1 MFEGLRRPP
10 STTLREP
17 MTGVT
22 ILVIDAGEDIDL
34 KMTATLEAE
43 NYLVYPVSSQDV
55 NPELAELLRPS
66 LIYIKPLELSPT
78 GLKPC
83 KAIHGILLLKKV
95 PIIILASPKKAPGP
109 DDSRDYGIVDFLELT
124 FSPEDLIEKTG
135 TILGKAAP
143 SLGPKED
150 EPVASPKTM
159 PKTKRKME
167 KKRSAL
173 LLPAI
178 GIVLL
183 LMIAGAGFLAYQ
195 QFMPIRKV
203 LPSPTA
209 APPSRSPSTAPRVE
223 PKSQLP
229 PERNLANTSAPVPSV
244 PSTPPGQPSL
254 LPSESPS
261 QPPRKPFYSVQL
273 GAFKDEDRAEAL
285 AKKFREKGYDAF
297 IHPGITKDRSP
308 IYRVLVSKVDE
319 RKAARKL
326 AEQIQ
331 SREEIKTTLYGE

>member
-1 MFEGLRRPP
+1 
-10 STTLREP
+10 

-66 LIYIKPLELSPT
+66 LIYIKPLELNPT

-83 KAIHGILLLKKV
+83 KAIHSIPLLKKV
-95 PIIILASPKKAPGP
+95 PIVMLASPKKAPGP
-109 DDSRDYGIVDFLELT
+109 DYSRDYGIVDFLELT
-124 FSPEDLIEKTG
+124 FGPEDLIEKTG
-135 TILGKAAP
+135 TILGKTDP
-143 SLGPKED
+143 SLSPKED
-150 EPVASPKTM
+150 EPVASPKPM
-159 PKTKRKME
+159 RKTE
-167 KKRSAL
+167 KKRSPL
-173 LLPAI
+173 LLPAMS
-178 GIVLL
+178 IVILL
-183 LMIAGAGFLAYQ
+183 VIAAAGFLAYQ
-195 QFMPIRKV
+195 QLMPTRKV

-209 APPSRSPSTAPRVE
+209 AGPSRGPNTAPRVE
-223 PKSQLP
+223 SKSPLL
-229 PERNLANTSAPVPSV
+229 PERNVVNTSAPVSPV
-244 PSTPPGQPSL
+244 PPTPPGQPSL
-254 LPSESPS
+254 RSSESAS

-297 IHPGITKDRSP
+297 THPGVTKDRSP

-319 RKAARKL
+319 RKAAHRL
-326 AEQIQ
+326 AEEIQ

>member
-1 MFEGLRRPP
+1 
-10 STTLREP
+10 

-83 KAIHGILLLKKV
+83 KAIHSIPLLKKV
-95 PIIILASPKKAPGP
+95 PIIILASSKKALGP
-109 DDSRDYGIVDFLELT
+109 DYSRDYGIVDFLELT
-124 FSPEDLIEKTG
+124 FSPEDLAEKTG
-135 TILGKAAP
+135 TVLGKTAP
-143 SLGPKED
+143 SLSPKEN
-150 EPVASPKTM
+150 EPVASPK
-159 PKTKRKME
+159 PPRKTE
-167 KKRSAL
+167 NKRSPF

-178 GIVLL
+178 GIMIL
-183 LMIAGAGFLAYQ
+183 LMLAGGGYLAYQ
-195 QFMPIRKV
+195 QFMPTPKV
-203 LPSPTA
+203 SPSPVVPGPA
-209 APPSRSPSTAPRVE
+209 RVSPPPPGVE
-223 PKSQLP
+223 PKPRLS
-229 PERNLANTSAPVPSV
+229 PERNVADTSTPAPPV
-244 PSTPPGQPSL
+244 PSTPPGQPSSL
-254 LPSESPS
+254 SSEAAS

-273 GAFKDEDRAEAL
+273 GAFKNEDKAEAL

-297 IHPGITKDRSP
+297 THPGVTKDSSP
-308 IYRVLVSKVDE
+308 IYRVLVSRVDE
-319 RKAARKL
+319 RKAAQKL
-326 AEQIQ
+326 AAEIQ

>member
-1 MFEGLRRPP
+1 
-10 STTLREP
+10 

-83 KAIHGILLLKKV
+83 KAIHSIPLLKKV
-95 PIIILASPKKAPGP
+95 PIIILASAKKAPGP
-109 DDSRDYGIVDFLELT
+109 DYSRDYGIVDFLELT
-124 FSPEDLIEKTG
+124 FGPEDLIEKTG
-135 TILGKAAP
+135 VILGKTAP
-143 SLGPKED
+143 SLSPKED
-150 EPVASPKTM
+150 EPVASPKTIR
-159 PKTKRKME
+159 KTE

-173 LLPAI
+173 LLPTI
-178 GIVLL
+178 GIVIL

-195 QFMPIRKV
+195 QFMPSRKV

-209 APPSRSPSTAPRVE
+209 AGPARAPSTVPGVE
-223 PKSQLP
+223 SKSQLP
-229 PERNLANTSAPVPSV
+229 PGRNVADTSTPAPPL
-244 PSTPPGQPSL
+244 PSTPPSQPSSL
-254 LPSESPS
+254 SSKSAP

-297 IHPGITKDRSP
+297 TQPGVTKDRSP
-308 IYRVLVSKVDE
+308 IYRVLVSKYDE
-319 RKAARKL
+319 RKPAHKL
-326 AEQIQ
+326 AEEIQ

>member
-1 MFEGLRRPP
+1 
-10 STTLREP
+10 

-66 LIYIKPLELSPT
+66 LIYIKPLELNPT

-83 KAIHGILLLKKV
+83 KAIHSIPLLKKV
-95 PIIILASPKKAPGP
+95 PMIILASPKKALGP
-109 DDSRDYGIVDFLELT
+109 DYSRDYGIVDFLELT
-124 FSPEDLIEKTG
+124 FSPADLIEKTG
-135 TILGKAAP
+135 TILGEMAP
-143 SLGPKED
+143 PLGPKED
-150 EPVASPKTM
+150 EPAASPKTA
-159 PKTKRKME
+159 RKME

-173 LLPAI
+173 LRPAI
-178 GIVLL
+178 AIVLL
-183 LMIAGAGFLAYQ
+183 LMITGAGFLAYQ
-195 QFMPIRKV
+195 QLMPPRRV

-209 APPSRSPSTAPRVE
+209 AGPSRAPSTVPRVE
-223 PKSQLP
+223 PKPQLP
-229 PERNLANTSAPVPSV
+229 PERNVTNISDPVPPAPI
-244 PSTPPGQPSL
+244 PSTPPGQPSSF
-254 LPSESPS
+254 PSGSAS

-297 IHPGITKDRSP
+297 THPGITKDRAP

-331 SREEIKTTLYGE
+331 SKEEIKTTLYGE

>member
-1 MFEGLRRPP
+1 
-10 STTLREP
+10 

-83 KAIHGILLLKKV
+83 KAIHSIALLKKV

-109 DDSRDYGIVDFLELT
+109 DYSRDYGIVDFLELT

-135 TILGKAAP
+135 TILGKTAP
-143 SLGPKED
+143 SPSPKED
-150 EPVASPKTM
+150 EPVAP

-173 LLPAI
+173 LFPAI

-195 QFMPIRKV
+195 QFMPTRKV

-209 APPSRSPSTAPRVE
+209 TGPPRAPSTAPRVE
-223 PKSQLP
+223 PKPQLP
-229 PERNLANTSAPVPSV
+229 PERDVAKNSDPVPPI
-244 PSTPPGQPSL
+244 PSTPPGQPHSL
-254 LPSESPS
+254 SSESAS
-261 QPPRKPFYSVQL
+261 QPPSKPFYSVQL

-297 IHPGITKDRSP
+297 THPGITKDRLP
-308 IYRVLVSKVDE
+308 IYRVLVSKYDE

>member
-1 MFEGLRRPP
+1 
-10 STTLREP
+10 

-83 KAIHGILLLKKV
+83 KAIHSIPLLKKV
-95 PIIILASPKKAPGP
+95 PIIILASAKKAPGP
-109 DDSRDYGIVDFLELT
+109 DYSRDYGIVDFLELT
-124 FSPEDLIEKTG
+124 FGPEDLIEKTG
-135 TILGKAAP
+135 VILGKTAP
-143 SLGPKED
+143 SLSPKED
-150 EPVASPKTM
+150 EPVASPKTIR
-159 PKTKRKME
+159 KTE

-173 LLPAI
+173 LLPTI
-178 GIVLL
+178 GIVIL

-195 QFMPIRKV
+195 QFMPTRKV
-203 LPSPTA
+203 LPSPTTA
-209 APPSRSPSTAPRVE
+209 GPARASSTVPGVE
-223 PKSQLP
+223 SKSQLP
-229 PERNLANTSAPVPSV
+229 PGRNVADTSTPAPPL
-244 PSTPPGQPSL
+244 PSTPSGQPSSL
-254 LPSESPS
+254 SSESAP

-297 IHPGITKDRSP
+297 TQPGVTKDRSP
-308 IYRVLVSKVDE
+308 IYRVLVSKYDE
-319 RKAARKL
+319 RKAAHKL
-326 AEQIQ
+326 AEEIQ

>member
-1 MFEGLRRPP
+1 
-10 STTLREP
+10 

-66 LIYIKPLELSPT
+66 LIYIKPLELNPT

-83 KAIHGILLLKKV
+83 KAIHSIPPLRKV

-109 DDSRDYGIVDFLELT
+109 EYSRDYGVVDFLELT
-124 FSPEDLIEKTG
+124 FGPEDLIEKTG
-135 TILGKAAP
+135 VILGKTAP
-143 SLGPKED
+143 SLSPKED

-159 PKTKRKME
+159 KKTE

-178 GIVLL
+178 GIVIL
-183 LMIAGAGFLAYQ
+183 LMIAGAGLLAYQ
-195 QFMPIRKV
+195 HFIPTREV
-203 LPSPTA
+203 LPSPA
-209 APPSRSPSTAPRVE
+209 AAGPSRAPSTAPGVE
-223 PKSQLP
+223 SKSQLP
-229 PERNLANTSAPVPSV
+229 PERKIANTSDPVPPV
-244 PSTPPGQPSL
+244 QPSSL
-254 LPSESPS
+254 SSESAS

-273 GAFKDEDRAEAL
+273 GAFKNEDKAQAL

-297 IHPGITKDRSP
+297 THFGVAKDSSP
-308 IYRVLVSKVDE
+308 IYRVLVSKYNE
-319 RKAARKL
+319 RKAAHKL
-326 AEQIQ
+326 AEEIQ